1 MKGHKKLKGD
11 DVVFKKYIKRV
22 STLMLVT
29 AMGAVFLSGCASDTD
44 NKGNSGKTDEKGKI
58 TVGSKDFTESL
69 ILGELY
75 AVALEDNGFKVDR
88 KLNLASAIVHS
99 ALINKEVDLY
109 PEYTGTGLLA
119 VLKEKPLYDSK
130 EVYDKVS
137 KDYKEKFNVI
147 WLDPATANDSQGL
160 VITKEASEKYG
171 IKTITDLQQKAK
183 EIRFASQGEFDER
196 ADGLVGLEE
205 TYGKFEFKDSNIYD
219 NGLKYEVL
227 RNDKADVS
235 VAYTTEG
242 DLSSGEFVVL
252 EDDKKAW
259 PPYNIAPVVR
269 GEVLENNPEI
279 ATILN
284 EITTK
289 LDNETVI
296 KLNAKVDLDKIE
308 YEEVAKEFYE
318 KELK

>member
-1 MKGHKKLKGD
+1 MFRNHKKLVNMIIMLTILSAIFLVGCNG
-11 DVVFKKYIKRV
+11 KKEADK
-22 STLMLVT
+22 SKD
-29 AMGAVFLSGCASDTD
+29 SKS
-44 NKGNSGKTDEKGKI
+44 KI

-99 ALINKEVDLY
+99 ALINNEVDIY

-119 VLKEKPLYDSK
+119 VLKEEPIYDSK
-130 EVYDKVS
+130 KVYDEVS
-137 KDYKEKFNVI
+137 KKYKEKFDVI
-147 WLDPATANDSQGL
+147 WLDPSTANDSQGL
-160 VITKEASEKYG
+160 VITKEASAKYG
-171 IKTITDLQQKAK
+171 IKTISDLNKKADK
-183 EIRFASQGEFDER
+183 IRFASQGEFDER
-196 ADGLVGLEE
+196 ADGLLGLEK
-205 TYGKFEFKDSNIYD
+205 TYGKFNFKDSKIYD

-242 DLSSGEFVVL
+242 DLSSGDFVVL

-259 PPYNIAPVVR
+259 PPYNIAPVIR
-269 GEVLENNPEI
+269 GKVLEANPEI
-279 ATILN
+279 KDLLN
-284 EITTK
+284 RITAK
-289 LDNETVI
+289 LDNDTVI
-296 KLNAKVDLDKIE
+296 KLNAQVDIDKKE

-318 KELK
+318 KEFK

>member
-1 MKGHKKLKGD
+1 MFRNYKKKLTT
-11 DVVFKKYIKRV
+11 FIA
-22 STLMLVT
+22 LT
-29 AMGAVFLSGCASDTD
+29 ALTSVFLIGCTNGD
-44 NKGNSGKTDEKGKI
+44 NSKDENADKKEQSSI

-75 AVALEDNGFKVDR
+75 AVALEDNGFEVER

-99 ALINKEVDLY
+99 ALVNKEVDLY

-119 VLKEKPLYDSK
+119 VLKEEPMYDSK
-130 EVYDKVS
+130 EVYDEVS
-137 KDYKEKFNVI
+137 KQYREKFNVI
-147 WLDPATANDSQGL
+147 WLDPASANDSQGL
-160 VITKEASEKYG
+160 VITKEASDKYD
-171 IKTITDLQQKAK
+171 IKTISDLQEKA
-183 EIRFASQGEFDER
+183 ENIRFASQGEFDER

-205 TYGKFEFKDSNIYD
+205 TYGKFNFKDSKIYD

-252 EDDKKAW
+252 EDDKNAW
-259 PPYNIAPVVR
+259 PPYNIAPVIR
-269 GEVLENNPEI
+269 GEVLDKNPQI
-279 ATILN
+279 ADILN

-289 LDNETVI
+289 LDDETVI
-296 KLNAKVDLDKIE
+296 KLNAEVDLDKRE

-318 KELK
+318 KEFK

>member
-1 MKGHKKLKGD
+1 MFKRYKKSITKIMMLT
-11 DVVFKKYIKRV
+11 VV
-22 STLMLVT
+22 STIFLV
-29 AMGAVFLSGCASDTD
+29 GCGNEGDKMDDT
-44 NKGNSGKTDEKGKI
+44 KGEKSEI

-119 VLKEKPLYDSK
+119 VLKEEPLYDSK

-147 WLDPATANDSQGL
+147 WLDPASANDSQGL
-160 VITKEASEKYG
+160 VITKEASEQYG
-171 IKTITDLQQKAK
+171 IKTISDLQQKAK
-183 EIRFASQGEFDER
+183 DIRFASQGEFDER
-196 ADGLVGLEE
+196 ADGLVGLEK
-205 TYGKFEFKDSNIYD
+205 TYGEFNFKDSKIYD

-269 GEVLENNPEI
+269 GEVLDENPEI
-279 ATILN
+279 EDILN
-284 EITTK
+284 KITLK

-296 KLNAKVDLDKIE
+296 ELNAKVDLNKEE

-318 KELK
+318 KEFK